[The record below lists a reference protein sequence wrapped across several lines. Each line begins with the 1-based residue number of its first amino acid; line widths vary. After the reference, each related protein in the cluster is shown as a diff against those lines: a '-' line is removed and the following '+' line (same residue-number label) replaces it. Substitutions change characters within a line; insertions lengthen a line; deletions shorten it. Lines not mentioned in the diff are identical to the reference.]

1 MEANGLVANGSSPT
15 GHCNDATECT
25 KDWYRR
31 LQANCSQ
38 PTSSVLFDGVTSPHS
53 LDWMGTCGQVRLL
66 TMRARPFA
74 AINFDFAGVAGY
86 AGVGRVEIVTFNCP
100 QWGIGVG
107 TITLHTPSNLNSH
120 RIDG

>member
-15 GHCNDATECT
+15 GHCNDTT
-25 KDWYRR
+25 NVQRIGRRR

-38 PTSSVLFDGVTSPHS
+38 PTSSVLFDGVIPTLTE
-53 LDWMGTCGQVRLL
+53 LDGNMWASRLL

-74 AINFDFAGVAGY
+74 AINFDFVGVAGY

-107 TITLHTPSNLNSH
+107 NITLHYPIKFEFTSYN
-120 RIDG
+120 G